1 MSCPKIYGNNPKGK
15 TKPSIRKGRHSM
27 IIEWLWDK
35 RGFSFPK
42 IKTETKST
50 QAKIKSIK
58 VSKSGKKRKR

>member
-1 MSCPKIYGNNPKGK
+1 
-15 TKPSIRKGRHSM
+15 M